1 MGKPLAGRVCRLVI
15 DWRTR
20 TMMTKC
26 AYTQLFAAPWPWR
39 HISGFTAS
47 PCLAFRQNRLSPNVL
62 KRGIFGAI
70 HKTLAKG
77 GNCKS
82 FKTAPTYTN
91 PCLECQLYKS
101 VVLNDFSDP
110 ILTYF
115 DVNFDAF
122 F

>member
-47 PCLAFRQNRLSPNVL
+47 PCLAFRQNRLSPNPNVL

-77 GNCKS
+77 LWWQREA
-82 FKTAPTYTN
+82 TANRSKLHPPT
-91 PCLECQLYKS
+91 
-101 VVLNDFSDP
+101 
-110 ILTYF
+110 LTP
-115 DVNFDAF
+115 V
-122 F
+122 